1 MGNALK
7 NAVRI
12 GNDLDSF
19 LNEHPQVTVNY
30 DSSGN
35 AIDAHFSEDCT
46 SKSYAIS
53 NGKLVF
59 LEFATPTSHGRYE
72 EYS

>member
-19 LNEHPQVTVNY
+19 LNEHPQVTVDY
-30 DSSGN
+30 DNSGN
-35 AIDAHFSEDCT
+35 AIDVHFSEDCT
-46 SKSYAIS
+46 SKTYSIS

-59 LEFATPTSHGRYE
+59 LEFATPTSHSRYE
-72 EYS
+72 ECS